1 MFDIIT
7 QYRAIFS
14 DDESGEESQSLL
26 FHSWVVRKVNKFLE
40 VLETDLDR
48 GCAQHLEAILA
59 QSMYFGLS
67 FSRVGADFRPLLMPI
82 FMNAAE
88 KYFDDQISKAEQDF
102 LHYMAHFQISES
114 VSLFSTPI
122 ASCGIGVSLQPPT
135 SLLEFIP
142 LAVLANGCQT
152 AFTNLRLCCPIALA
166 PKVKGRLTIMAN
178 LVIERIIQL
187 YRAEAVSFTS
197 REKES
202 FTKLCSTVISE
213 FLPFVNTCLSN
224 LFPSATLAAS
234 LGIPVRES
242 VEIYSLDVN
251 KICQRLKQHVPTE
264 EDVIC
269 EKTEEKSSPEMVTEN
284 GDNSHEEDQ
293 VELHSNDE
301 NNDAEKPVETEL
313 NQEKEKDKTPETSD
327 TASQQPKNTEK
338 TSEQEII
345 PEVLENNPESAQS
358 VSAPEPESEEIE
370 NEE

>member
-1 MFDIIT
+1 M
-7 QYRAIFS
+7 
-14 DDESGEESQSLL
+14 
-26 FHSWVVRKVNKFLE
+26 RKVNKFLE
-40 VLETDLDR
+40 VLKTDLDR

-122 ASCGIGVSLQPPT
+122 SSGRIGVSLQPPT

-166 PKVKGRLTIMAN
+166 PKVKGRLTRMAN

-202 FTKLCSTVISE
+202 FTKLCSTIISE

-251 KICQRLKQHVPTE
+251 KICEKLKQHVPTE
-264 EDVIC
+264 EDVIR
-269 EKTEEKSSPEMVTEN
+269 EKTEDQSDSPPDKVVEN
-284 GDNSHEEDQ
+284 GDYSHKEDQ
-293 VELHSNDE
+293 ITTQSNEE
-301 NNDAEKPVETEL
+301 NKKAEKPVEPEIQAEVTQEETEGTD
-313 NQEKEKDKTPETSD
+313 N
-327 TASQQPKNTEK
+327 
-338 TSEQEII
+338 
-345 PEVLENNPESAQS
+345 
-358 VSAPEPESEEIE
+358 
-370 NEE
+370 